1 MANSRVVR
9 TRHITIVSPAG
20 DRLKKPV
27 WSRARVWRKYREV
40 LPNLRRAIDYARE
53 VLAKQRIGTVVYI
66 GDVPVYH
73 CKWGDG
79 RAFRGWKANPV
90 AEYWRK
96 RLSARR

>member
-1 MANSRVVR
+1 MAKSRVVR

-20 DRLKKPV
+20 ERLKQPV
-27 WSRARVWRKYREV
+27 WSRARLWRKYRDL

-79 RAFRGWKANPV
+79 RAFKGWKANPV

-96 RLSARR
+96 RLSRR